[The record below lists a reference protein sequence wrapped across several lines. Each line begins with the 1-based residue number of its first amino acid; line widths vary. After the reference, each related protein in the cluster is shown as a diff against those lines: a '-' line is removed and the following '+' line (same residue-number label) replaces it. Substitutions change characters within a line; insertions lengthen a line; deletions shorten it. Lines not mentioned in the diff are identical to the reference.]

1 MKWHAPTIGLCVPE
15 LKRALM
21 VLLPTLVLAA
31 LTKDAI
37 WLQASVMTMAT
48 FVAQERTSLAP
59 MGVLAHS
66 LAILAALTVLL
77 LAHSSNVLFV
87 FAVVALAI
95 ACIRLTVL
103 GAKLRTLGSFTFVPA
118 LYLSMELSSPGADG
132 RLQQLS
138 TLLPLLLAGCVP
150 TIILSAAMH
159 AGRISNETSVLAHH
173 LRLFSSLDHGERQE
187 SWLVVASM
195 ALAVLAAAALVAV
208 LHAKDGQWMIW
219 SAATVVTGEVAGSR
233 NKLYQRCLGALFG
246 VPIGFGM
253 GLLVPVSPLL
263 HSICLIISLLTLV
276 ALRNYV
282 FSFGARCMFIALAA
296 ALIGEGSS
304 VSVARAADVVIGGCF
319 GLISV
324 AFLNQTYKLFAAA
337 RNGQQAL
344 SHHGHRQTH

>member
-1 MKWHAPTIGLCVPE
+1 MKRHIPNIGFCVPE

-21 VLLPTLVLAA
+21 VLLPTIVLAV

-48 FVAQERTSLAP
+48 FVAQERTDLAP
-59 MGVLAHS
+59 LGVLAHS

-77 LAHSSNVLFV
+77 LAHPSKVFFV
-87 FAVVALAI
+87 SAVVALAI
-95 ACIRLTVL
+95 ACIRLTAL
-103 GAKLRTLGSFTFVPA
+103 GAELRTLGSFTFVPA
-118 LYLSMELSSPGADG
+118 LYLSMELSSPGTDG

-138 TLLPLLLAGCVP
+138 TLLPVLLTGCVP
-150 TIILSAAMH
+150 TIIASATAH
-159 AGRISNETSVLAHH
+159 ARTVSKETSALAHY

-195 ALAVLAAAALVAV
+195 AIAVLATAVLVEA

-219 SAATVVTGEVAGSR
+219 SAATVVTAEVAGSR

-263 HSICLIISLLTLV
+263 HSICLVISLLTLV

-296 ALIGEGSS
+296 ALIGEGST
-304 VSVARAADVVIGGCF
+304 VSVERAADVVIGGCF

-324 AFLNQTYKLFAAA
+324 AFLSQTYKLFAATK
-337 RNGQQAL
+337 NGRQAL
-344 SHHGHRQTH
+344 SHHGHRPTH